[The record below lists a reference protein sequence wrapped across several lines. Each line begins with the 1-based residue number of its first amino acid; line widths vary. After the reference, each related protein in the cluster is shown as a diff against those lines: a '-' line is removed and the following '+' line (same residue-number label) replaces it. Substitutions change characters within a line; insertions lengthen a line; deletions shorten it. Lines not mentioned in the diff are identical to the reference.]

1 MANGFNS
8 PELLQRWSLT
18 THKGVHQ
25 TLVIDQSKSSYAL
38 LIKGTA
44 FQWNPRS
51 ASQPAQTMPSVSR
64 MQGRFPG
71 GSASFAKKNKETIS
85 NSRKKNTVSTLFLF
99 FCMLKSGWSGLFFSF
114 FFYRRLH
121 NETGSNPLPIW
132 KFFRLS
138 ATCEIL
144 WWPLTSLNWFV
155 LCDLRIVSGTVYHPE
170 QPHAQS
176 LFLFPIVFGNNLIT
190 FFDGTKDNE
199 AVHSIV
205 YTTSLW

>member
-1 MANGFNS
+1 MVFDDWQRRS
-8 PELLQRWSLT
+8 PNTRCRSKQEFLCTLDQRYRFPM
-18 THKGVHQ
+18 
-25 TLVIDQSKSSYAL
+25 KSSFCITTCSNNAVCL
-38 LIKGTA
+38 THAGTLPWR
-44 FQWNPRS
+44 F
-51 ASQPAQTMPSVSR
+51 SV
-64 MQGRFPG
+64 FCE
-71 GSASFAKKNKETIS
+71 KNKETIS
-85 NSRKKNTVSTLFLF
+85 NSRRRIQFL
-99 FCMLKSGWSGLFFSF
+99 LFFSF
-114 FFYRRLH
+114 SACSKADGQAFSFLFFYRRLH

-144 WWPLTSLNWFV
+144 WWPLTSFNWFV
-155 LCDLRIVSGTVYHPE
+155 LCDLRIVSGTVYHLE
-170 QPHAQS
+170 QPNAQS